1 MTLHKTIQRGRQIT
15 QPVRNIFQHRRDGFT
30 DARHGVGKGAAS
42 GFPFVAQGI
51 KRCFDALAQG
61 SLVLQLRYCFTITI
75 NTFLDHDI
83 QRLQRF

>member
-1 MTLHKTIQRGRQIT
+1 MLAMAL
-15 QPVRNIFQHRRDGFT
+15 V
-30 DARHGVGKGAAS
+30 KGAAS

-75 NTFLDHDI
+75 NTFWIMISNACSVSESLPNRSFFVAI
-83 QRLQRF
+83 CLSGVSLLNT